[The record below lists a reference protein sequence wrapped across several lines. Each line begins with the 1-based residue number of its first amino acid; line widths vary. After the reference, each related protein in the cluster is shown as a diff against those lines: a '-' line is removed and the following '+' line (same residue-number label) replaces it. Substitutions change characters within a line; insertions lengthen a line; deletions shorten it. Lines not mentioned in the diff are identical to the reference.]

1 MKTVPTYVSEL
12 PEDYQNLYGLW
23 KVTTEGDEE
32 GRTTKSLGIYEGWVD
47 EIALYLSDKCYYSL
61 TFTAYHINKVPVSS
75 NYIKKDKAQVNVKFD
90 IDSKTWDLSAHDRA
104 QLISNL
110 FAANNRVNVKIEEG
124 GTYAGFVVSNYTEAE
139 IQERRRQKALAKL
152 TDEDKLVL
160 GLLDQKDYYP
170 F

>member
-1 MKTVPTYVSEL
+1 MKTVPTYISEL

-75 NYIKKDKAQVNVKFD
+75 NYIKKDKAQVNVKFN

-104 QLISNL
+104 KLISNL
-110 FAANNRVNVKIEEG
+110 FAANNRANVKIEVVFIKNPDTADIAIISIIVVLG
-124 GTYAGFVVSNYTEAE
+124 IAGFIAYKNRKKSAWLE
-139 IQERRRQKALAKL
+139 
-152 TDEDKLVL
+152 
-160 GLLDQKDYYP
+160 
-170 F
+170 

>member
-75 NYIKKDKAQVNVKFD
+75 NYIKKDK
-90 IDSKTWDLSAHDRA
+90 
-104 QLISNL
+104 
-110 FAANNRVNVKIEEG
+110 
-124 GTYAGFVVSNYTEAE
+124 
-139 IQERRRQKALAKL
+139 RR
-152 TDEDKLVL
+152 
-160 GLLDQKDYYP
+160 G
-170 F
+170 